1 MENYQQENIWN
12 PVVMKKKKKKWP
24 SNKAQVS
31 NLQSFLIDNEKRNI
45 LVSGILTLK
54 VLIGILYFDACAS
67 RYDFGAVLP
76 YSISCLIHLT

>member
-12 PVVMKKKKKKWP
+12 PVVMK
-24 SNKAQVS
+24 KAQVS